1 MLLSIIVST
10 TSTAAAAIYK
20 AVADYT
26 IESGAIF
33 RTQHDEII
41 VPAIHQWWTNGG
53 KERTAATVNFLLQ
66 VLMVVALIVAAA
78 IVSTV
83 YIAYRAAKLAW
94 NNREEIVQT
103 EAARWVNITQALT
116 HYWVMVNNRVADEA
130 TALLSAAMG
139 IAIAIS

>member
-1 MLLSIIVST
+1 MLLSIIASI
-10 TSTAAAAIYK
+10 TSTAAADVCK

-26 IESGAIF
+26 IESGVLF
-33 RTQHDEII
+33 RTQHDTVI
-41 VPAIHQWWTNGG
+41 VPAVRRWWANGG
-53 KERTAATVNFLLQ
+53 KEQTKVAVNFLLQ
-66 VLMVVALIVAAA
+66 VAIVVALIVAAA
-78 IVSTV
+78 IASTV

-94 NNREEIVQT
+94 NSREEIVQT

-130 TALLSAAMG
+130 TALMSAAMG

>member
-26 IESGAIF
+26 IESGALF

-41 VPAIHQWWTNGG
+41 VPAIHQWWANGG
-53 KERTAATVNFLLQ
+53 KEQTAATVNFLLQ
-66 VLMVVALIVAAA
+66 VLMVVALIAAAA
-78 IVSTV
+78 IASAV
-83 YIAYRAAKLAW
+83 YVAYRAAKLAW
-94 NNREEIVQT
+94 INREEIVET
-103 EAARWVNITQALT
+103 ESARWVNIKMALT
-116 HYWVMVNNRVADEA
+116 HYQSMFNNRVADEA

-139 IAIAIS
+139 IAIVIS